1 MFSIITNDRIFL
13 YLTYQTCIRIKIIL
27 RKIHRQLNIVQEKA
41 WISKNVWNFKKWL
54 TWRCKSKLSFSLSL
68 SVSSFLSPISE
79 SRIHPKK
86 IQTKYPPFILAC
98 NVLFFFTSILLHIK
112 FYISMK
118 NSSIQFYFHPLFKYN
133 FIFLV
138 VFFVFFSRFNWIF
151 RFSFFFTLFF
161 FICFI
166 SIPDSLFLILLS
178 LNIIIIIIIISSL
191 QFSTFVLYW
200 KGEKKIPY
208 WMLVSV
214 DINHTYIDINEPY
227 KYRNVWKWM
236 YELRIRIYMSI

>member
-151 RFSFFFTLFF
+151 RFSFFFHSLFF
-161 FICFI
+161 HLLHFYSGF
-166 SIPDSLFLILLS
+166 SILDFTFTKHYHHHHHHFFTSIL
-178 LNIIIIIIIISSL
+178 N
-191 QFSTFVLYW
+191 FCFVL
-200 KGEKKIPY
+200 KRRKKNSI
-208 WMLVSV
+208 L
-214 DINHTYIDINEPY
+214 
-227 KYRNVWKWM
+227 NVGFCWHKPHIHRYQWT
-236 YELRIRIYMSI
+236 I